1 MPNAI
6 KYKAGNLTG
15 SLQKGNVALGISGSL
30 GPTSTTGWYNGP
42 NPVAGKYQIFE
53 TAISG
58 DPEVYSPQ
66 DDAELIKFARW
77 KGATGANTGSAAAV
91 LAWIGTQTNLM
102 AANFEYPNIV
112 TDGLVLN
119 LDAGFVGSYPTT
131 ASTCYDL
138 SGYSN
143 NGTLI
148 NGVTFNTSGGGCFRL
163 DGVDDRID
171 VPKTLNG
178 FTYNIQYDIN
188 WTLECWMYMY
198 TPDATPQTYKQ
209 IYGNYNGCNYDAL
222 KGNAAGFFL
231 YSANEPSNIS
241 SNFTFGPRNNP
252 GGSQCPG
259 VVVGWNN
266 SETAWV
272 YASAVNKWCNWV
284 MTSDDGTYY
293 KIYVNGVQQ
302 GSTKTVDFKNS
313 QTRIDNNL
321 TATTDY
327 SWGGNIIGYNQVDF
341 AAMRIYNKPLSQ
353 AEVTQNYNAQKGRF
367 GL

>member
-6 KYKAGNLTG
+6 KYNTSAETLALK
-15 SLQKGNVALGISGSL
+15 KGNFWIGTGDVGK
-30 GPTSTTGWYNGP
+30 GPTSSTGYYNGITP
-42 NPVAGKYQIFE
+42 PSGGYTIYLNKE
-53 TAISG
+53 TGGPSIYTVTTEAQMVSLTNSIGSQNFTTSG
-58 DPEVYSPQ
+58 Q
-66 DDAELIKFARW
+66 CLNWFA
-77 KGATGANTGSAAAV
+77 
-91 LAWIGTQTNLM
+91 TQTDKMIFNRDY
-102 AANFEYPNIV
+102 EGIV
-112 TDGLVLN
+112 TDGLAMN
-119 LDAGFVGSYPTT
+119 IDASFTPSYPTINT
-131 ASTCYDL
+131 VLYDV
-138 SGYSN
+138 SSRGN
-143 NGTLI
+143 NGVLI
-148 NGVTFNTSGGGCFRL
+148 NGPTFGTTEGVSCFKL
-163 DGVDDRID
+163 DGIDDRID

-178 FTYNIQYDIN
+178 LTYNVQYDIN

-222 KGNAAGFFL
+222 KGNAAGFIL

-252 GGSQCPG
+252 GGGQCPS
-259 VVVGWNN
+259 VEIGWNN

-313 QTRIDNNL
+313 QSRIDNNL
-321 TATTDY
+321 TATTNY
-327 SWGGNIIGYNQVDF
+327 SWGGNVIGYNQVDF
-341 AAMRIYNKPLSQ
+341 AVMRMYNKPLSQ
-353 AEVTQNYNAQKGRF
+353 SEITQNYNAQKSRF